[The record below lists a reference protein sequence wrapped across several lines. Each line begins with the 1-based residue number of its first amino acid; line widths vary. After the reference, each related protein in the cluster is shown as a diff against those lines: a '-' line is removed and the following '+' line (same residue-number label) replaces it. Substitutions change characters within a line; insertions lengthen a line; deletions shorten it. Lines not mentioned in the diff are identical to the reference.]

1 MAGLTQNLHS
11 VQWELAIVSGGVQT
25 SMANLD
31 DRLRRHVSELV
42 RLDYLPSPLKQ
53 KESSLAQQR
62 QTTSDIHEEP
72 RETSGVMHKAP

>member
-1 MAGLTQNLHS
+1 M
-11 VQWELAIVSGGVQT
+11 QWELAIFSGGVQT
-25 SMANLD
+25 SMANSD
-31 DRLRRHVSELV
+31 DQLRRHVSELV

-72 RETSGVMHKAP
+72 RETSGVMYKAP